1 MICGKRPS
9 FFGVQFSELLV
20 CHGWGLPGFS
30 GQLDDLEFALV
41 SLPGEAFVEVGD
53 VAHLA
58 AS

>member
-9 FFGVQFSELLV
+9 FFGMQFSELLV
-20 CHGWGLPGFS
+20 GHGWRLPGFF

-41 SLPGEAFVEVGD
+41 SLPSEAFIEVGD